1 MRGQVVVRELDAP
14 ASPLLWTPDP
24 RARDVS
30 THRGIVLGLGPPAR
44 LTESPNSPEVPHGFE
59 VGAVVQYHFAAMGT
73 QEARTRA
80 WTDGG
85 AATWLVQAEIDAVW
99 EAEQW
104 CGEECPSGPY
114 AGNVCTRPEGHGGG
128 HEIWDG
134 GETLWTWGAG
144 VEPRS

>member
-1 MRGQVVVRELDAP
+1 MRIRLMRGQVVVREIDATP
-14 ASPLLWTPDP
+14 SPVLWMPDP

-30 THRGIVLGLGPPAR
+30 THRGVVLGMGPPAR

-99 EAEQW
+99 EEDTEKNLAEDQ
-104 CGEECPSGPY
+104 ERDRAFHA
-114 AGNVCTRPEGHGGG
+114 AGFLGQRYEM
-128 HEIWDG
+128 
-134 GETLWTWGAG
+134 
-144 VEPRS
+144 PRMLR